1 MRNAF
6 ITLFVLAVP
15 RAALACPVCFGQN
28 DSPMARAA
36 NLSIFAMLVV
46 VAGVLAGFASFFIHL
61 MRRAR
66 LVADETPGPAEAG
79 RHVLRGPSE
88 AGRHVLRG
96 SAEAGRHVLR
106 GPAEAGRQALR
117 GSGPQEGIAQC

>member
-1 MRNAF
+1 MRNTL
-6 ITLFVLAVP
+6 ITLFVFALP

-36 NLSIFAMLVV
+36 NLSILAMLVV

-66 LVADETPGPAEAG
+66 LVSDDVSGPADRLRQGYGGPPKLYAEAGAG
-79 RHVLRGPSE
+79 RHVLRGAS
-88 AGRHVLRG
+88 
-96 SAEAGRHVLR
+96 
-106 GPAEAGRQALR
+106 
-117 GSGPQEGIAQC
+117 PQEGTAQC